1 MKKNQMLLNWMKQHK
16 FEIIL
21 FFTVFLIH
29 AITNLNYKAIVQS
42 IGNDERVT
50 MVGAATLA
58 GLDWSDIVKNAKY
71 YGIGYTVLM
80 APMFLIT
87 DNPFVIYQGML
98 LYNAILYAIS
108 AVLCFRLMRKLC
120 GKPEGTKENVYCL
133 LFSIASVFVPIK
145 FVFIINEHMLTFLNW
160 VLLTLLVKV
169 AELFSENRKRES
181 VKYVAVM
188 FVLMLYALVVH
199 TRGVTFW
206 IAVAIV
212 LFVLFLM
219 HRLRIRYWLV
229 GIVGAVGGYVLMQNV
244 VKLIQRVVWNND
256 GSTMLNSS
264 EQLAES
270 SQLKFTYFKHLINW
284 VFPSTTIVSQVN
296 TMTIA
301 TGGLFLFSIIFS
313 IRIIVQLIRKKERPT
328 GTALIL
334 LVTALFTGLCVFI
347 SICGQSVIWMPN
359 AYEITDHAEKMEA
372 IFGKR
377 AKLYIRYF
385 TCYTGPA
392 LMLAGVYMMQFK
404 KTVKHYLLVSLGAFA
419 AISTFAVLVVGKW
432 YEQFTLVESPVYQ
445 LFLPFV
451 FWSKKEY
458 LTQDIFWVTSI
469 IAVVIFMILIVFTLL
484 NKRIVVAALV
494 AGMMLYQYEFLAN
507 TCYKDFSDNIYAD
520 NYPVY
525 EMITKVEEQ
534 SGLDKTIYLPAGT
547 YSEMALQF
555 YLNRYKF
562 ILDSPEGIYIP
573 KEEGVN
579 ENIEV
584 NNEENTVEKLET
596 ESDEVIVFVRKRHL
610 GKVKVSSEYKQ
621 IRIRGIGKLYIKG
634 EELCK
639 KFEKAGYKVENH

>member
-1 MKKNQMLLNWMKQHK
+1 
-16 FEIIL
+16 
-21 FFTVFLIH
+21 
-29 AITNLNYKAIVQS
+29 
-42 IGNDERVT
+42 
-50 MVGAATLA
+50 
-58 GLDWSDIVKNAKY
+58 
-71 YGIGYTVLM
+71 
-80 APMFLIT
+80 
-87 DNPFVIYQGML
+87 
-98 LYNAILYAIS
+98 
-108 AVLCFRLMRKLC
+108 
-120 GKPEGTKENVYCL
+120 
-133 LFSIASVFVPIK
+133 
-145 FVFIINEHMLTFLNW
+145 
-160 VLLTLLVKV
+160 
-169 AELFSENRKRES
+169 
-181 VKYVAVM
+181 
-188 FVLMLYALVVH
+188 
-199 TRGVTFW
+199 
-206 IAVAIV
+206 
-212 LFVLFLM
+212 
-219 HRLRIRYWLV
+219 
-229 GIVGAVGGYVLMQNV
+229 
-244 VKLIQRVVWNND
+244 
-256 GSTMLNSS
+256 
-264 EQLAES
+264 
-270 SQLKFTYFKHLINW
+270 
-284 VFPSTTIVSQVN
+284 
-296 TMTIA
+296 
-301 TGGLFLFSIIFS
+301 
-313 IRIIVQLIRKKERPT
+313 
-328 GTALIL
+328 
-334 LVTALFTGLCVFI
+334 
-347 SICGQSVIWMPN
+347 
-359 AYEITDHAEKMEA
+359 
-372 IFGKR
+372 
-377 AKLYIRYF
+377 
-385 TCYTGPA
+385 
-392 LMLAGVYMMQFK
+392 MLAGVYMMQFK

-579 ENIEV
+579 GNIEV

-621 IRIRGIGKLYIKG
+621 IRISGIGKLYIKG